1 MSLLMFQSDQS
12 PRGFVTF
19 VGAGPGAA
27 DLITVRGLR
36 ALQLAEVVL
45 FDELPGREL
54 LAYCHPDAVL
64 VSVGKRATSHSAS
77 QAEINALLL
86 EHAGAGK
93 QVVRL
98 KGGDPTVFGRLGEE
112 LAALR
117 EAGIGYEIVPG
128 VTAACAAAAAA
139 GISLTQRGIASA
151 TVFATGHECA
161 GKPEPAVDWTALARP
176 GATLCVYMGK
186 RALGSIAMRLT
197 AEGLPA
203 ETPLLIVS
211 HASQPTQRILA
222 GTLADAA
229 ALAATTDQTPALVLI
244 GEAVAQNRA
253 LFAESVAP
261 LAHAAP

>member
-1 MSLLMFQSDQS
+1 MSLLMFNQE
-12 PRGFVTF
+12 PRAAGFVTF

-45 FDELPGREL
+45 FDELPGRDL
-54 LAYCHPDAVL
+54 LAYCHPDAEL
-64 VSVGKRATSHSAS
+64 VSVGKRAACHTAS
-77 QAEINALLL
+77 QTEINRLLL

-98 KGGDPTVFGRLGEE
+98 KGGDPAIFGRLGEE
-112 LAALR
+112 LTALR
-117 EAGIGYEIVPG
+117 EAGIAFEIIPG

-139 GISLTQRGIASA
+139 GISLTQRGLASA
-151 TVFATGHECA
+151 AVFATGHECA
-161 GKPEPAVDWTALARP
+161 GKTEPTVDWTSLAKP
-176 GATLCVYMGK
+176 GATLCVYMGT

-203 ETPLLIVS
+203 DTPLLIIS
-211 HASQPTQRILA
+211 HASRPTQRILA
-222 GTLADAA
+222 GTLEDAA
-229 ALAATTDQTPALVLI
+229 ALAADTDHTPALVLI

-253 LFAESVAP
+253 LFASTAAP